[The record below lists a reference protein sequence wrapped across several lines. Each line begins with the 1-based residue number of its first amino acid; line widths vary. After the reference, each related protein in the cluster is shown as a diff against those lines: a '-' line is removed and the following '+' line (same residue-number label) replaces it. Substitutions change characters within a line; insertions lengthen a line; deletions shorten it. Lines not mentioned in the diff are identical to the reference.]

1 MRSYGPDI
9 EKHFSKVALW
19 CGGLHIR
26 LTTKASPGRDTN
38 PCGVTSGRASGVK
51 VCQIK
56 HAELPAERRES
67 ESSQKLKVVHG
78 VECRWFV
85 PDVFPQRPR
94 FITVD
99 LHVDSVTRG
108 MN

>member
-1 MRSYGPDI
+1 MDQILRSI
-9 EKHFSKVALW
+9 SVKWL

-26 LTTKASPGRDTN
+26 LKTKASPGRDTN

-67 ESSQKLKVVHG
+67 ESSQKLKVAH
-78 VECRWFV
+78 
-85 PDVFPQRPR
+85 
-94 FITVD
+94 
-99 LHVDSVTRG
+99 SVRV
-108 MN
+108 